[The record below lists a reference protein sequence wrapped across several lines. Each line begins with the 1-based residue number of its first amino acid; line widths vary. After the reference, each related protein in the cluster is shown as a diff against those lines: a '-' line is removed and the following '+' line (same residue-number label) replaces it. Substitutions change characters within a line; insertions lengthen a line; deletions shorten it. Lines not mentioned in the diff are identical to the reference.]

1 MSFNFSV
8 AFKTIAGFVLL
19 AIVIIIVGAGGLN
32 GIDDLN
38 HQVQKITDKNIPQL
52 SARFEQSLTV
62 SQANEA
68 LLVYLQSDD
77 EKKMKQQIAQFE
89 ERFKQFASIIE
100 REQSSQSVSQ
110 ETVTEQAEVEQVK
123 ASFNAYY
130 QHATKLIA
138 HHKTQLALDYQITDE
153 LQKVQTNL
161 ETINKFSE
169 KISGL
174 IRNNKPAT
182 QAMRKLI
189 TSANQVRIAFRQYQL
204 NGDIQRL
211 QSQGTRLREQI
222 QKEFDAFLKLEKKAK
237 FLKKNIDKLISL
249 IQPNEGLL
257 KSYATLDT
265 LEKEIDMQMAAAF
278 SKLAITQSNSQ
289 VLIDQAIAGAQQSR
303 EQSNDVFST
312 TRTLI
317 LVLIIVALIIA
328 CATGFGVYTAIQKP
342 LRRISKQLKV
352 LGAGDMSVQF
362 DEKRND
368 EFGHLGH
375 DLNLLVQNLRTL
387 LQQIVDKSTELED
400 TAKTNTQISF
410 DTTASMQQQGEQLKA
425 TSQSADLLKQSVE
438 SVAQQVSAT
447 LDAVTVCQGLTE
459 QADNHVNQ
467 TSGSIT
473 SQAQEIASVVEQSKQ
488 LEKNSQQIDTILVTI
503 NAIAEQT
510 NLLALNAAIEAARA
524 GEHGRG
530 FAVVADEVRALASRT
545 QNSTAE
551 IQSTV
556 ERMKSQIATVSTSLQ
571 STHSKAVGCVD
582 LANASG
588 ESLNELQNAISA
600 IQQMSTDIN
609 AVTQQQFATVLDVN
623 QHIEAINGVADQTA
637 KSAKEAES
645 SSHQLLEISKVQ
657 HNLTNK
663 FSF

>member
-19 AIVIIIVGAGGLN
+19 AIVIIVVGTGGLN

-77 EKKMKQQIAQFE
+77 DKKMKQQIRQFE
-89 ERFKQFASIIE
+89 ERFKQFESIIQ
-100 REQSSQSVSQ
+100 REQSNQSIGG
-110 ETVTEQAEVEQVK
+110 ETAAEQAEIEKVK
-123 ASFNAYY
+123 SSFKAYY

-153 LQKVQTNL
+153 LQKLQTSL

-174 IRNNKPAT
+174 IRDNKPAI
-182 QAMRKLI
+182 QALRKLI
-189 TSANQVRIAFRQYQL
+189 TSANQVRIAFRQFQL

-211 QSQGTRLREQI
+211 QSQGDRLRDQI

-237 FLKKNIDKLISL
+237 FLKQHIDKLISL

-257 KSYATLDT
+257 QSYATSDALK
-265 LEKEIDMQMAAAF
+265 KEIDIQMAAAF
-278 SKLAITQSNSQ
+278 EKLAVTQSNSQ

-303 EQSNDVFST
+303 DQSNQVFST
-312 TRTLI
+312 TQTLI
-317 LVLIIVALIIA
+317 LVLIVVALIIA
-328 CATGFGVYTAIQKP
+328 CATGVGVYTAIQKP
-342 LRRISKQLKV
+342 LRRISKQLKI

-362 DEKRND
+362 DEQRKD

-410 DTTASMQQQGEQLKA
+410 DTTASMQQQGKQLKA

-438 SVAQQVSAT
+438 SVAQQVTAT

-459 QADNHVNQ
+459 QADNHVSQ

-473 SQAQEIASVVEQSKQ
+473 SQAKEIASVVEQSKQ

-588 ESLNELQNAISA
+588 ESLNELQDAISA
-600 IQQMSTDIN
+600 IQKMSTDIN
-609 AVTQQQFATVLDVN
+609 EVTQQQFATVLEVS
-623 QHIEAINGVADQTA
+623 QHIEVINAVADETA

-645 SSHQLLEISKVQ
+645 SSNQLLEISKVQ

-663 FSF
+663 FIF